1 MSDDVAIVS
10 SIQLSGESII
20 QNIDEAVNRSIAAG
34 DPLIA
39 LEYGRS
45 LQLEGQVRGLAL
57 AKMLYKM
64 KKNWAI
70 FVSAGVE
77 DDFETVVYSVNGYKP
92 GTIDKYVRLW
102 ENVFENATLEE
113 ELKNRLA
120 ALPIGQL
127 LLLSAAASDGD
138 LSRADWDK
146 VTVASNKEEVRDI
159 VREARGERT
168 SSGTAVSLKLYDRD
182 GGQHPRGTL
191 VAYQGDESIVVG
203 YLTMDDESL
212 LFDKAKSRLV
222 NGAGI
227 QYA

>member
-77 DDFETVVYSVNGYKP
+77 DDFETIVYSVNGYKP

-102 ENVFENATLEE
+102 ENVFENATLED

-146 VTVASNKEEVRDI
+146 VTIASNKEEVRDI

-168 SSGTAVSLKLYDRD
+168 SSGTAVSLKLYDRE
-182 GGQHPRGTL
+182 GGQYPRGTL

-203 YLTMDDESL
+203 YLTMDDESP

>member
-1 MSDDVAIVS
+1 MSDDVAIVG
-10 SIQLSGESII
+10 SIQLSSESII
-20 QNIDEAVNRSIAAG
+20 QNIDEAINRSIAAG

-45 LQLEGQVRGLAL
+45 LQVEGQVRGLAL
-57 AKMLYKM
+57 AKMLYRM
-64 KKNWAI
+64 KKNWNI

-77 DDFETVVYSVNGYKP
+77 DDFETVVYSVNGYKA

-102 ENVFENATLEE
+102 ENVFENASIEE
-113 ELKNRLA
+113 GLKNRLA

-138 LSRADWDK
+138 LTNADWDK
-146 VTVASNKEEVRDI
+146 VIVASSKEEVRDI

-168 SSGTAVSLKLYDRD
+168 NSGTAVSLKLYDRD
-182 GGQHPRGTL
+182 GSQYPRGTL
-191 VAYQGDESIVVG
+191 VAYQGEDSVVVG
-203 YLTMDDESL
+203 YLTMDDLSP
-212 LFDKAKSRLV
+212 LFDKAKSRLI